1 MTSTTFFIIFI
12 PILAIL
18 LLAINLL
25 LAPHN
30 PYQEKDSVFECGF
43 HSFLGQNRTQFSI
56 SFFIFG
62 LLFLHPTFAV
72 ETQLSLIINYT
83 KMSGFYKGKGKGKL
97 IVPDEEESV
106 KQNSS
111 SDIEEDND
119 SELRKAISLSLQNDK
134 KGESS
139 KNEVDSSEVGDF
151 ELILR
156 YNQTWNNLKDR
167 FKTVAIQHNLL
178 REKVNIQAKIDKSD
192 SDNLSKFLGETN
204 ELKVKIKEVENK
216 LIQLGVDPS
225 QQSGYKSESESDR
238 YSDYSSYSSDTSE
251 ARPTKRVKRLN
262 SDDNTNMT
270 SVFPIFN
277 IMSFTFIIR
286 FLSVMTSGV
295 FL

>member
-1 MTSTTFFIIFI
+1 
-12 PILAIL
+12 
-18 LLAINLL
+18 
-25 LAPHN
+25 
-30 PYQEKDSVFECGF
+30 
-43 HSFLGQNRTQFSI
+43 
-56 SFFIFG
+56 
-62 LLFLHPTFAV
+62 
-72 ETQLSLIINYT
+72 
-83 KMSGFYKGKGKGKL
+83 
-97 IVPDEEESV
+97 V
-106 KQNSS
+106 KQNCS

-119 SELRKAISLSLQNDK
+119 SELRKAIALSLQNDK

-178 REKVNIQAKIDKSD
+178 REKVNIQTNIDKSD

-238 YSDYSSYSSDTSE
+238 SSNYSSYSSDTSE
-251 ARPTKRVKRLN
+251 ARPTKRVKCLN
-262 SDDNTNMT
+262 SNDNVNMP

>member
-56 SFFIFG
+56 SFFIFE
-62 LLFLHPTFAV
+62 LLFLHQIFVV
-72 ETQLSLIINYT
+72 ETQLSLIIYYT

-111 SDIEEDND
+111 SDIDEDSD
-119 SELRKAISLSLQNDK
+119 PELRKAIALSLQNNK

-139 KNEVDSSEVGDF
+139 KNEAYSSEVGDF
-151 ELILR
+151 ELILS

-178 REKVNIQAKIDKSD
+178 REKVNKQTTMDKSD
-192 SDNLSKFLGETN
+192 LDNLSKSLQETN
-204 ELKVKIKEVENK
+204 KLRVKIKEVENK

-225 QQSGYKSESESDR
+225 QQSGYKTESESDR
-238 YSDYSSYSSDTSE
+238 SSNYSSYSSDTSE
-251 ARPTKRVKRLN
+251 ARPTKRVKYLN
-262 SDDNTNMT
+262 SDDNENMT